1 MGSRGFGNR
10 AALRHPPAT
19 SGAAGKNLTVKS
31 FGAAPAKGPLEIPG
45 SGKVTYDT
53 KTRTFVQPVFIW
65 RYDPPTKTV
74 VPDAKPAS

>member
-1 MGSRGFGNR
+1 VR
-10 AALRHPPAT
+10 LRESCCPEEPA
-19 SGAAGKNLTVKS
+19 GDFWWAGKNLTVKS
-31 FGAAPAKGPLEIPG
+31 FGAAPAKGTLEIPG

-65 RYDPPTKTV
+65 RYDPTTKTV